1 MIYRLARFLLNVLL
15 KSQEFRPAMIPDTS
29 GQDRVIHVAPAHG
42 NRRRWLVLGGGIV
55 GLLGIAFLLSGWL
68 GSSRSV
74 DVSRLRIAEVTRGTL
89 VRDASVNGRV
99 VAAVSPTL
107 YAPAAST
114 VTLKI
119 HAGDKVAQ
127 GDLLAVLDS
136 PDLSNQL
143 AREQSTLAQL
153 EAEVARQRIL
163 AEKQKLIARR
173 DADEAEVARLGAE
186 RILQRTEGGY
196 KAGAIAEVDLLRAQ
210 DALKSAQIRSKQ
222 AAQASGLEIQDVALG
237 TRTKINE
244 LQRQRLIVA
253 DTQRKVDELNVRSP
267 VDGVVGTLSVADR
280 TVVAANTA
288 LMTVVDLSQLEV
300 ELEIPESYA
309 DDLGL
314 GMTAE
319 VNIGAAM
326 ATGKLSALSPEVVR
340 NQVLARIRFDGKQP
354 PGLRQNQR
362 VTARVLIEEKPNVLM
377 LPRGSFVENEGGRSA
392 YVMDG
397 NLAVRRPIQI
407 GATSVSAVEIL
418 SGLKPGDKVVIA
430 GTDSFENAE
439 RISVNN

>member
-1 MIYRLARFLLNVLL
+1 MI
-15 KSQEFRPAMIPDTS
+15 KDTS
-29 GQDRVIHVAPAHG
+29 GQDRVIATAATG
-42 NRRRWLVLGGGIV
+42 GSRRRLLWIGGGLAGLAAIV
-55 GLLGIAFLLSGWL
+55 FLLSGWL

-74 DVSRLRIAEVTRGTL
+74 DISRLRIAEVTRGTL

-107 YAPAAST
+107 YSPAAST

-119 HAGDKVAQ
+119 RAGDKVRK

-143 AREQSTLAQL
+143 AREQATLAQL
-153 EAEVARQRIL
+153 EAQVARQRIL
-163 AEKQKLIARR
+163 AEKQRLLARR

-186 RILQRTEGGY
+186 RILTRTEGGF
-196 KAGAIAEVDLLRAQ
+196 KAGAIAEVDYLRAQ
-210 DALKSAQIRSKQ
+210 DALKSAEIR
-222 AAQASGLEIQDVALG
+222 ARQASQASQLEIKDVALETS
-237 TRTKINE
+237 TRVSE
-244 LQRQRLIVA
+244 LQRQRLAVA
-253 DTQRKVDELNVRSP
+253 DMQRRVDELNVRSP

-288 LMTVVDLSQLEV
+288 LMTVVDLSRLEV

-314 GMTAE
+314 GMNVE
-319 VNIGAAM
+319 VNIGSTQ

-340 NQVLARIRFDGKQP
+340 NQVLARVRFDGQQP
-354 PGLRQNQR
+354 AGLRQSQR
-362 VTARVLIEEKPNVLM
+362 LTARILIEEKPDVLM
-377 LPRGSFVENEGGRSA
+377 LPRGPFVENEGGRAA

-397 NLAVRRPIQI
+397 DVAVRRPIQI
-407 GATSVSAVEIL
+407 GATSVSAVEIV
-418 SGLKPGDKVVIA
+418 SGLQAGERVVVS
-430 GTDSFENAE
+430 GTDTFEDAE
-439 RISVNN
+439 RVSIND

>member
-1 MIYRLARFLLNVLL
+1 
-15 KSQEFRPAMIPDTS
+15 MIPDTS
-29 GQDRVIHVAPAHG
+29 GQDTLIASPTPG
-42 NRRRWLVLGGGIV
+42 QGGGPKRLAWLGVAAAAAALIV
-55 GLLGIAFLLSGWL
+55 YLLSSWL

-119 HAGDKVAQ
+119 QAGDKVKK

-136 PDLSNQL
+136 PELSNTL

-153 EAEVARQRIL
+153 EAQVARQRIL
-163 AEKQKLIARR
+163 AEKQRLIARR
-173 DADEAEVARLGAE
+173 DADQAQVAELAAQRMLT
-186 RILQRTEGGY
+186 RTENGY
-196 KAGAIAEVDLLRAQ
+196 KAGAIAEIEYLRAQ
-210 DALKSAQIRSKQ
+210 DALKSAQISAKQ
-222 AAQASGLEIQDVALG
+222 ANQASKLEIQDVALETS
-237 TRTKINE
+237 TRVSE
-244 LQRQRLIVA
+244 LNRQRLIVA
-253 DTQRKVDELNVRSP
+253 DAQRRVDELNVRAP

-280 TVVAANTA
+280 TVVAANTPI
-288 LMTVVDLSQLEV
+288 MTVVDLSRLEV
-300 ELEIPESYA
+300 ELEIPETYA

-314 GMTAE
+314 GMTAQ
-319 VNIGAAM
+319 VNIGTTQAI
-326 ATGKLSALSPEVVR
+326 GKLSALSPEVVR
-340 NQVLARIRFDGKQP
+340 NQVLARVRFDGKQP

-362 VTARVLIEEKPNVLM
+362 ITARVLIEEKPGVLM
-377 LPRGSFVENEGGRSA
+377 LPRGSFVEQEGGRAA

-397 NLAVRRPIQI
+397 SVAVRQPIQM

-418 SGLKPGDKVVIA
+418 SGLKVGDRVVIA
-430 GTDSFENAE
+430 GTDSFEDAE
-439 RISVNN
+439 RVSIND

>member
-1 MIYRLARFLLNVLL
+1 
-15 KSQEFRPAMIPDTS
+15 MIPDTS
-29 GQDRVIHVAPAHG
+29 GQDRAIHVAPIAN
-42 NRRRWLVLGGGIV
+42 NRRRLVL
-55 GLLGIAFLLSGWL
+55 LALGVAGVVAIGFLLSGWL

-114 VTLKI
+114 VALKI
-119 HAGDKVAQ
+119 RAGDKVAK

-136 PDLSNQL
+136 PELSNQL

-173 DADEAEVARLGAE
+173 DADEAEVSRLGAE

-196 KAGAIAEVDLLRAQ
+196 KAGAIAEVDFLRAQ
-210 DALKSAQIRSKQ
+210 DALKSAKIRSKQ
-222 AAQASGLEIQDVALG
+222 AAQASGLEIRDVALG
-237 TRTKINE
+237 TSTKLNE

-253 DTQRKVDELNVRSP
+253 DTQRRVDELNVRSP

-319 VNIGAAM
+319 VSIGAAM

-362 VTARVLIEEKPNVLM
+362 VTARVLIEEKPNVVI
-377 LPRGSFVENEGGRSA
+377 LPRGSFVENEGGRHA

-397 NLAVRRPIQI
+397 NVAVRRPIEM

-418 SGLKPGDKVVIA
+418 SGLQPGEKVVIA

>member
-1 MIYRLARFLLNVLL
+1 MI
-15 KSQEFRPAMIPDTS
+15 KDTS
-29 GQDRVIHVAPAHG
+29 GQDTVLATTRVNPIRQRLPWIIGGVVALVG
-42 NRRRWLVLGGGIV
+42 LVLLV
-55 GLLGIAFLLSGWL
+55 SAFL
-68 GSSRSV
+68 GSERSV
-74 DVSRLRIAEVTRGTL
+74 DISRLRIAEVSRGTL

-107 YAPAAST
+107 YAPAPST

-119 HAGDKVAQ
+119 RAGDTVKK

-163 AEKQKLIARR
+163 AQKQKLVARR
-173 DADEAEVARLGAE
+173 DSDEAEVARLGAQ

-196 KAGAIAEVDLLRAQ
+196 KAGAIAEVDFLRAQ
-210 DALKSAQIRSKQ
+210 DALKSAEIRSRQ
-222 AAQASGLEIQDVALG
+222 AKLASGLEIEDVALG
-237 TRTKINE
+237 TRTKLSE
-244 LQRQRLIVA
+244 LQRQRLVVD
-253 DTQRKVDELNVRSP
+253 DTQRRVDELNVRSP
-267 VDGVVGTLSVADR
+267 VNGVVGTLSVADR
-280 TVVAANTA
+280 SVVAVNTA
-288 LMTVVDLSQLEV
+288 LMTVVDLSRLEV

-319 VNIGAAM
+319 VNIGSNRAV
-326 ATGKLSALSPEVVR
+326 GKLSALSPEVVR
-340 NQVLARIRFDGKQP
+340 NQVLARVRFDGAQP
-354 PGLRQNQR
+354 AGLRQNQR
-362 VTARVLIEEKPNVLM
+362 VSARVLIEEKANVLM
-377 LPRGSFVENEGGRSA
+377 LPRGSFVENEGGRAA

-397 NLAVRRPIQI
+397 NIAVRRPIQL
-407 GATSVSAVEIL
+407 GGTSVSAVEIL

-439 RISVNN
+439 RVSIND

>member
-1 MIYRLARFLLNVLL
+1 
-15 KSQEFRPAMIPDTS
+15 MIPDTS
-29 GQDRVIHVAPAHG
+29 GQDRVIALDPG
-42 NRRRWLVLGGGIV
+42 TGGQRRRIGWVIGAVLAVGALVL
-55 GLLGIAFLLSGWL
+55 LLSAFF
-68 GSSRSV
+68 GSSRSI
-74 DVSRLRIAEVTRGTL
+74 DGSRLRIAEVSRGTL

-107 YAPAAST
+107 YATAIST

-119 HAGDKVAQ
+119 RAGDNVAK

-153 EAEVARQRIL
+153 ESQVARQRIL
-163 AEKQKLIARR
+163 AEKARLIARR

-186 RILQRTEGGY
+186 RILQRTERGY
-196 KAGAIAEVDLLRAQ
+196 KSGAIAEVDFLRAQ
-210 DALKSAQIRSKQ
+210 DALKSAEIRANQ
-222 AAQASGLEIQDVALG
+222 AGQASGLEIKDVALETS
-237 TRTKINE
+237 TRVSE

-253 DTQRKVDELNVRSP
+253 DAQRRVDELNVRSP
-267 VDGVVGTLSVADR
+267 VNGVVGTLSVADR
-280 TVVAANTA
+280 SVVAANTA

-319 VNIGAAM
+319 VNIGANTAV
-326 ATGKLSALSPEVVR
+326 GKLSALSPEVVR
-340 NQVLARIRFDGKQP
+340 NQVLARVRFDGKQP

-362 VTARVLIEEKPNVLM
+362 VTARVLIEEKPDVLI
-377 LPRGSFVENEGGRSA
+377 LPRGSFVENEGGRHA
-392 YVMDG
+392 YVMNG
-397 NLAVRRPIQI
+397 GVAVRRPVQL
-407 GATSVSAVEIL
+407 GGTSVAAVEVM
-418 SGLKPGDKVVIA
+418 SGLQPGDRVVIA
-430 GTDSFENAE
+430 GTDTFEGAE
-439 RISVNN
+439 RVSIND

>member
-1 MIYRLARFLLNVLL
+1 
-15 KSQEFRPAMIPDTS
+15 MIPDTS
-29 GQDRVIHVAPAHG
+29 GQDRVLSSTPG
-42 NRRRWLVLGGGIV
+42 NTLRRRLPWLLGGVAGV
-55 GLLGIAFLLSGWL
+55 VAVVLLLSGWL
-68 GSSRSV
+68 GSERSV
-74 DVSRLRIAEVTRGTL
+74 DASRLRIAEVSRGTL

-107 YAPAAST
+107 YAPASST

-119 HAGDKVAQ
+119 RAGDTVKK

-136 PDLSNQL
+136 PELSNQL

-153 EAEVARQRIL
+153 EAQVARQRIL
-163 AEKQKLIARR
+163 AQKQRLLARR

-186 RILQRTEGGY
+186 RILQRTEGGF

-222 AAQASGLEIQDVALG
+222 ASQASGLEIQDVALETS
-237 TRTKINE
+237 TRVSE

-253 DTQRKVDELNVRSP
+253 DTQRRVDELNVRSP
-267 VDGVVGTLSVADR
+267 VHGVVGTLSVADR
-280 TVVAANTA
+280 SVVAANTA

-319 VNIGAAM
+319 VNIGATRAI
-326 ATGKLSALSPEVVR
+326 GKLSALSPEVVR
-340 NQVLARIRFDGKQP
+340 NQVLARVRFDGKQP

-362 VTARVLIEEKPNVLM
+362 ITARVLIEEKPNVLM
-377 LPRGSFVENEGGRSA
+377 LPRGPFVENEGGRSA

-397 NLAVRRPIQI
+397 GVAVRRPIEL
-407 GATSVSAVEIL
+407 GATSVTAVEIL
-418 SGLKPGDKVVIA
+418 SGLQPGDKVVIA

-439 RISVNN
+439 RVSINN

>member
-1 MIYRLARFLLNVLL
+1 
-15 KSQEFRPAMIPDTS
+15 MIPDTS
-29 GQDRVIHVAPAHG
+29 GQDRIIANSDAG
-42 NRRRWLVLGGGIV
+42 SGKRRRIGW
-55 GLLGIAFLLSGWL
+55 LLGALIGVGAVVLLLSGWL
-68 GSSRSV
+68 GSSRSI
-74 DVSRLRIAEVTRGTL
+74 DGSRLRIAEVSRGTL

-107 YAPAAST
+107 YAPAIST
-114 VTLKI
+114 VTLNI
-119 HAGDKVAQ
+119 RAGDTVAK

-143 AREQSTLAQL
+143 AREQSTLSQL
-153 EAEVARQRIL
+153 ESQVARQRIL
-163 AEKQKLIARR
+163 AEKQRLIARR

-186 RILQRTEGGY
+186 RILQRTDRGY
-196 KAGAIAEVDLLRAQ
+196 KSGAIAEVDLLRAQ
-210 DALKSAQIRSKQ
+210 DALKSAEIRAHQ
-222 AAQASGLEIQDVALG
+222 AAQASGLEIKDVALETS
-237 TRTKINE
+237 TRISE

-253 DTQRKVDELNVRSP
+253 DAQRRVDELNVRSP
-267 VDGVVGTLSVADR
+267 VNGVVGTLSVADR
-280 TVVAANTA
+280 SVVAANAA

-319 VNIGAAM
+319 VNIGTTQ

-340 NQVLARIRFDGKQP
+340 NQVLARVRFDGKQP

-377 LPRGSFVENEGGRSA
+377 LPRGSFVENEGGRHA
-392 YVMDG
+392 YVMEGDV
-397 NLAVRRPIQI
+397 AVRRPVQL
-407 GATSVSAVEIL
+407 GGTSVASVEVL
-418 SGLKPGDKVVIA
+418 SGLQPGDRVVIA
-430 GTDSFENAE
+430 GTDSFEGAE
-439 RISVNN
+439 RVSIND

>member
-1 MIYRLARFLLNVLL
+1 
-15 KSQEFRPAMIPDTS
+15 MIPDTS
-29 GQDRVIHVAPAHG
+29 GQDTLLAQPASPSP
-42 NRRRWLVLGGGIV
+42 RRRLAWLVAAIA
-55 GLLGIAFLLSGWL
+55 GLVAVVFLLSGWL
-68 GSSRSV
+68 GSERSV
-74 DVSRLRIAEVTRGTL
+74 DVARLRIAEVSRGTL

-119 HAGDKVAQ
+119 RAGDSVKR

-153 EAEVARQRIL
+153 DAEVARQRIL
-163 AEKQKLIARR
+163 AQKQKLIARR
-173 DADEAEVARLGAE
+173 DADEAEVARLGAA
-186 RILQRTEGGY
+186 RILQRTEGGF
-196 KAGAIAEVDLLRAQ
+196 KAGAIAEVDYLRAQ
-210 DALKSAQIRSKQ
+210 DALKSAEIRSRQ
-222 AAQASGLEIQDVALG
+222 AVQASGLEIDDVALG
-237 TRTKINE
+237 TRTKLSE
-244 LQRQRLIVA
+244 LQRQKLIVA
-253 DTQRKVDELNVRSP
+253 DMQRRVDELNVRSP

-280 TVVAANTA
+280 SVVAANTA
-288 LMTVVDLSQLEV
+288 LMTVVDLSRLEV

-314 GMTAE
+314 GMSAE
-319 VNIGAAM
+319 VNIGTVSAP
-326 ATGKLSALSPEVVR
+326 GKLSALSPEVVR
-340 NQVLARIRFDGKQP
+340 NQVLARVRFDGKQP

-362 VTARVLIEEKPNVLM
+362 VTARVLIEERPDVLM
-377 LPRGSFVENEGGRSA
+377 LPRGSFVENEGGRHA
-392 YVMDG
+392 YVMG
-397 NLAVRRPIQI
+397 GGVAVRRPIRI
-407 GATSVSAVEIL
+407 GATSVTAVEIL
-418 SGLKPGDKVVIA
+418 SGLQVGDKVVIA

>member
-1 MIYRLARFLLNVLL
+1 
-15 KSQEFRPAMIPDTS
+15 MIPDTS
-29 GQDRVIHVAPAHG
+29 GQDRVIHVAPLHG
-42 NRRRWLVLGGGIV
+42 NRRRWLMLGGGIL
-55 GLLGIAFLLSGWL
+55 GLAGVAFLLSGWL

-196 KAGAIAEVDLLRAQ
+196 KAGAIAEVDYLRAQ

-267 VDGVVGTLSVADR
+267 VAGVVGTLSVADR

-314 GMTAE
+314 GMSAE
-319 VNIGAAM
+319 VNIGAGM

-397 NLAVRRPIQI
+397 NLAVRRPIQM

>member
-1 MIYRLARFLLNVLL
+1 
-15 KSQEFRPAMIPDTS
+15 MIPDTS
-29 GQDRVIHVAPAHG
+29 RQDTVLAPTPG
-42 NRRRWLVLGGGIV
+42 RSGRRRLAWLGAAVAGLVAIVVLI
-55 GLLGIAFLLSGWL
+55 SGWL
-68 GSSRSV
+68 GSERSV
-74 DVSRLRIAEVTRGTL
+74 DASRLRIAEVTRGTL

-119 HAGDKVAQ
+119 HAGDAVKK
-127 GDLLAVLDS
+127 GDLLAVLGS

-163 AEKQKLIARR
+163 AQKQKLIARR
-173 DADEAEVARLGAE
+173 DADEAEVARLGAA

-210 DALKSAQIRSKQ
+210 DALKSAQIRSRQ
-222 AAQASGLEIQDVALG
+222 AAQASGLEIQDVALE
-237 TRTKINE
+237 TSTKLSE
-244 LQRQRLIVA
+244 LQRQRLTVA
-253 DTQRKVDELNVRSP
+253 DTQRRVDELNVRSP
-267 VDGVVGTLSVADR
+267 VNGVVGTLSVADR
-280 TVVAANTA
+280 SVVAANTA

-314 GMTAE
+314 GMSAQ
-319 VNIGAAM
+319 VAIGAST

-340 NQVLARIRFDGKQP
+340 NQVLARVRFDGVQP
-354 PGLRQNQR
+354 AGLRQNQR
-362 VTARVLIEEKPNVLM
+362 VSARVLIEEKPGVLM
-377 LPRGSFVENEGGRSA
+377 LPRGSFVENEGGRFA

-397 NLAVRRPIQI
+397 SVAVRRPIQI
-407 GATSVSAVEIL
+407 GATSVSAVELL
-418 SGLKPGDKVVIA
+418 SGLRPGDRVVIA
-430 GTDSFENAE
+430 GTDSFENAD
-439 RISVNN
+439 RVSINN

>member
-196 KAGAIAEVDLLRAQ
+196 KAGAIAEVDFLRAQ

-319 VNIGAAM
+319 VNIGAGM

-362 VTARVLIEEKPNVLM
+362 VTARVLIEERPNVLM

-397 NLAVRRPIQI
+397 NLAVRRPIQM

-430 GTDSFENAE
+430 GSDSFENAE

>member
-1 MIYRLARFLLNVLL
+1 
-15 KSQEFRPAMIPDTS
+15 MIPDTS
-29 GQDRVIHVAPAHG
+29 GQDRVIHVAPTHG
-42 NRRRWLVLGGGIV
+42 NRRRWLMLGGGIA
-55 GLLGIAFLLSGWL
+55 GLVAIAFLLSGWL
-68 GSSRSV
+68 GSSRSI

-119 HAGDKVAQ
+119 HAGDKVAK

-196 KAGAIAEVDLLRAQ
+196 KAGAIAEVDFLRAQ
-210 DALKSAQIRSKQ
+210 DALKSAEIRSKQ
-222 AAQASGLEIQDVALG
+222 AAQASGLEIKDVALG
-237 TRTKINE
+237 TSTKINE

-280 TVVAANTA
+280 SVIAANTA

-319 VNIGAAM
+319 VTIGAVKA
-326 ATGKLSALSPEVVR
+326 AGKLSALSPEVVR

-362 VTARVLIEEKPNVLM
+362 ATARVLIEEKPDVLM
-377 LPRGSFVENEGGRSA
+377 LPRGSFVENEGGRAA

-397 NLAVRRPIQI
+397 NIAVRRPIEM

-418 SGLKPGDKVVIA
+418 SGLKPGDRVVIA

>member
-1 MIYRLARFLLNVLL
+1 
-15 KSQEFRPAMIPDTS
+15 MIPDTS
-29 GQDRVIHVAPAHG
+29 GQDTVLASTPGSSKPRRLTWIAAAAIGVIAI
-42 NRRRWLVLGGGIV
+42 VL
-55 GLLGIAFLLSGWL
+55 LMSRWL
-68 GSSRSV
+68 GSERSV
-74 DVSRLRIAEVTRGTL
+74 DISRLRIAEVSRGTL
-89 VRDASVNGRV
+89 IRDASVNGRV

-119 HAGDKVAQ
+119 HAGDKVAK

-163 AEKQKLIARR
+163 AQKQKLIARR
-173 DADEAEVARLGAE
+173 DADEAEVARLGAA

-210 DALKSAQIRSKQ
+210 DALKSAEIRSKQ
-222 AAQASGLEIQDVALG
+222 AGQASSLEIEDVALQ
-237 TRTKINE
+237 TSTKVSE
-244 LQRQRLIVA
+244 LQRQRLTVA
-253 DTQRKVDELNVRSP
+253 DTQRRVDELNVRAP
-267 VDGVVGTLSVADR
+267 VDGVIGTLSVADR
-280 TVVAANTA
+280 SVVAANTA
-288 LMTVVDLSQLEV
+288 LMTVVDLSKLEV

-319 VNIGAAM
+319 VTIGAIT

-340 NQVLARIRFDGKQP
+340 SQVLARVRFDGAQP
-354 PGLRQNQR
+354 AGLRQNQR
-362 VTARVLIEEKPNVLM
+362 LTARVLIEEKPNVLM
-377 LPRGSFVENEGGRSA
+377 LPRGSFVENEGGRAA

-397 NLAVRRPIQI
+397 SVAVRRPIQI
-407 GATSVSAVEIL
+407 GGTSVSAVEIL
-418 SGLKPGDKVVIA
+418 SGLQPGDKVVIA

-439 RISVNN
+439 RVSINN